1 MTTVSGDEDLL
12 RELRSL
18 FTRLDPVSP
27 LLLEQARF
35 AYSWRTVDSELAEL
49 SFDSLVDQD
58 AALAMRAD
66 GDGGSEPRMLGF
78 GAVVA
83 GEDVAIEVEIT
94 PGPGRPA
101 LVGQLLP
108 PRPTTVELQ
117 AGTGEVDRVRSD
129 ELGRFLIEPVPGG
142 PVRLR
147 VRHGGQVVQTTWV
160 SYVRA

>member
-1 MTTVSGDEDLL
+1 VSTVSNDEELQ

-27 LLLEQARF
+27 QLLEHSRL

-49 SFDSLVDQD
+49 SFDSLVDQE
-58 AALAMRAD
+58 ALAMRAG
-66 GDGGSEPRMLGF
+66 GDATLEPRMLGF
-78 GAVVA
+78 GAVVG
-83 GEDVAIEVEIT
+83 GEDVAIEVEVT

-101 LVGQLLP
+101 LFGQLLP
-108 PRPTTVELQ
+108 PRSTTVELQ
-117 AGTGEVDRVRSD
+117 AGTGEVDAVRSD
-129 ELGRFLIEPVPGG
+129 ELGRFLIEPLPGG

-147 VRHGGQVVQTTWV
+147 VRHGERVVQTTWV